1 MTAAPSPQIADHRAD
16 TAGAAEFAG
25 GAVFR
30 CVLDEQPGYLAPS
43 SAGRPRVSS
52 RRLIINPHCR
62 FSWTSGTPREV
73 AEAAAWLATG
83 AHDPIVWVPTATGW
97 QPFWVGDAYREL
109 LNHCSLGGPV
119 PDGAPNQTVDVL
131 RQAGILVES
140 SHGDAAGKRWHA
152 AAATSARRFCQRR
165 YTTVSGLI
173 HAFQIDALRK
183 YYRRLVRTGGMYL
196 GDAQASCRY
205 ACHNE
210 AVSRFF
216 HHQLTDAISEI
227 AGEKVKPSYTYVVSY
242 QGGAELEPHTDREQ
256 CEFTLSILVDY
267 PPERERESPWPLCI
281 QPGKRTVRVIQN
293 VGDAILFCGRQLPHF
308 RPKLAEGLTSTTVLL
323 HYVREDFAGP
333 LD

>member
-1 MTAAPSPQIADHRAD
+1 
-16 TAGAAEFAG
+16 
-25 GAVFR
+25 
-30 CVLDEQPGYLAPS
+30 
-43 SAGRPRVSS
+43 
-52 RRLIINPHCR
+52 
-62 FSWTSGTPREV
+62 
-73 AEAAAWLATG
+73 
-83 AHDPIVWVPTATGW
+83 
-97 QPFWVGDAYREL
+97 
-109 LNHCSLGGPV
+109 
-119 PDGAPNQTVDVL
+119 L

-140 SHGDAAGKRWHA
+140 RRGDAAGKRWHA

-165 YTTVSGLI
+165 YTTISGLI

-196 GDAQASCRY
+196 GDAQTSCRY

-216 HHQLTDAISEI
+216 HHQLTGAISKI
-227 AGEKVKPSYTYVVSY
+227 AGEKLKPSYTYVVSY

-267 PPERERESPWPLCI
+267 PPEQERESPWPLCI
-281 QPGKRTVRVIQN
+281 QPGKRAVRVIQN
-293 VGDAILFCGRQLPHF
+293 VGDAVLFCGRQLPHF
-308 RPKLAEGLTSTTVLL
+308 RPKLVEGFTSTTMLL